1 MFFNGGSS
9 LQVSGKNWES
19 AGLAMVNTIV
29 APSAA
34 GLFTFAT
41 RKYITGQ
48 NQDHRLDFGAL
59 TNGLLAGCVF
69 ITAGCAQVE
78 PWAAIVIGICG
89 SIIYSLACLAL
100 EKLEIDDPLEAFQ
113 VHGCCG
119 MWGVIAISLF
129 SQEKGLFYGAPKA
142 GEFVGVQFLGIACI
156 AGWSGILSSIYFL
169 ICKKLNFI
177 RLSEVDELI
186 GGDIHYFAPIKM
198 RGTVSSYAKGIQ
210 LTRLNSDFKSMPGQK
225 HSLKIAK

>member
-1 MFFNGGSS
+1 MI
-9 LQVSGKNWES
+9 SGKNWES

-59 TNGLLAGCVF
+59 TNGLLAGCVS
-69 ITAGCAQVE
+69 ITAGCAQVA
-78 PWAAIVIGICG
+78 PWASIVIGICG
-89 SIIYSLACLAL
+89 SIIYSLACLL
-100 EKLEIDDPLEAFQ
+100 MEKFQVDDPLEAFQ

-129 SQEKGLFYGAPKA
+129 SQEKGLFYGAEGSGK
-142 GEFVGVQFLGIACI
+142 FVGIQFLGILCI
-156 AGWSGILSSIYFL
+156 AAWSATLSSLYFT
-169 ICKKLNFI
+169 IAKAFKLI
-177 RLSEVDELI
+177 RLNEVDELL

-198 RGTVSSYAKGIQ
+198 QGTVSSYAKG
-210 LTRLNSDFKSMPGQK
+210 L
-225 HSLKIAK
+225 